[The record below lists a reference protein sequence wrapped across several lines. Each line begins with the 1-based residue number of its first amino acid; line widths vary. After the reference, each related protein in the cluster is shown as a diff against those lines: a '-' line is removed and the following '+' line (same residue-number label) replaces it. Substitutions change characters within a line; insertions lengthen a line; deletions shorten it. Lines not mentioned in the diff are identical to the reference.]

1 MIASSCKCKQA
12 LDFDIKMAFQPIVDV
27 SKRSIFSYEAL
38 VRGANGESAF
48 EVLSQVNEDN
58 QYSFDQRCRITA
70 IETFAE
76 LSKEDNLNIN
86 FMPQAIYEPLAC
98 LAATIKSARR
108 CGFPTKQI
116 IFEVTEQEQVISRNY
131 LTHIFKTYRANGFK
145 TAIDDFGEGYAG
157 LSLLSGFQPDLLKL
171 DMSLVTNIDKDPAKQ
186 AIVKGMLLTC
196 SELGVSLLAEGVETQ
211 AEFRYLQSLGIS
223 LFQGYYFARP
233 ALEALPTIDWHKLD
247 EQG

>member
-1 MIASSCKCKQA
+1 MIASSCKCKQP

-38 VRGANGESAF
+38 VRGANGESAY

-76 LSKEDNLNIN
+76 LSKVDNLSIN

-116 IFEVTEQEQVISRNY
+116 IFEVTEQEQVISRSY
-131 LTHIFKTYRANGFK
+131 LTHIFKTYHANGFK

-157 LSLLSGFQPDLLKL
+157 LSLLSGFQPDLIKL
-171 DMSLVTNIDKDPAKQ
+171 DMSLITDIDKDPAKQ

-211 AEFRYLQSLGIS
+211 AELRYLQLLGVS

-233 ALEALPTIDWHKLD
+233 ALEALPTVDWHKLD